1 MASCLSLTVKR
12 VRNGLGIVT
21 AKPIRQGA
29 TIVEIKGKIV
39 TAGEVWRYWKIDS
52 RLAGNCFRYDEEHY
66 LDPDGEIG
74 QYANHSCNPNSGI
87 IKNGRRL
94 ILKAIASIAAGE
106 EVTHDY
112 STLLG
117 ADDGWEMRCNCHAS
131 NCRGMV
137 RNIGNLSAA
146 TVCSYRRLGIVPDFI
161 LATIWPSHSPSMDA
175 GGNEF
180 TIARSSTRIK
190 RANAMKRLARTWN
203 CYRGTSKRIYEL
215 PSSSETRRLGSW
227 LNPAGRATS
236 ESSRLL
242 DERSRP
248 YYEHQLAS

>member
-1 MASCLSLTVKR
+1 MASCLSLTVRR

-21 AKPIRQGA
+21 VKPIRQGA

-39 TAGEVWRYWKIDS
+39 TASEVWRYWKIDS
-52 RLAGNCFRYDEEHY
+52 RLAENCFRYDEEHY

-94 ILKAIASIAAGE
+94 ILKAIAPIAAGE

-112 STLLG
+112 STLWG
-117 ADDGWEMRCNCHAS
+117 ADDSWAMRCNCHAS

-146 TVCSYRRLGIVPDFI
+146 TMSSYRRLGIVPDFI
-161 LATIWPSHSPSMDA
+161 LATIRTSHSPSMDA
-175 GGNEF
+175 GGDDI
-180 TIARSSTRIK
+180 TIARSSTR
-190 RANAMKRLARTWN
+190 MKRVQRHETSRTHLAML
-203 CYRGTSKRIYEL
+203 KRDIEANL
-215 PSSSETRRLGSW
+215 RVTLKLR
-227 LNPAGRATS
+227 N
-236 ESSRLL
+236 
-242 DERSRP
+242 
-248 YYEHQLAS
+248 